1 MSFLSKLWGK
11 KSQSQEQESSQE
23 KKGNLILSMPMF
35 CGENPYSV
43 EKIVEDLRNYW
54 NLEVS
59 EVSENDGVASFIING
74 KMAFIAPMSA
84 PIPNEDLERI
94 FPISYLWNNVEEEV
108 KSHTS
113 FAIVT
118 LMSSNHSD
126 VERYKILTKINASI
140 LRTSSQAIGVYQSS
154 QTLLLP
160 KGLYLDFANFLLEE
174 QLPIQLWVYM
184 GIFNQENSSSI
195 YTYGLKEFGKTEIEI
210 IDAPMSGGDLYDFLL
225 PILAYILGY
234 DVTLKDGE
242 TIGFSEEQKIKISQS
257 KGVYLEGET
266 LKLAL

>member
-1 MSFLSKLWGK
+1 MSFFSKLWGK
-11 KSQSQEQESSQE
+11 KSQPKEQESSQE
-23 KKGNLILSMPMF
+23 KKGNVILSMPMF

-43 EKIVEDLRNYW
+43 EKIVEDLQNYW

-59 EVSENDGVASFIING
+59 EVSEKEGVASFTIDG
-74 KMAFIAPMSA
+74 EMAFIALMPA

-113 FAIVT
+113 HAIVT

-140 LRTSSQAIGVYQSS
+140 LRTSPQAIGVYQGS

-160 KGLYLDFANFLLEE
+160 KELYLDFADFLLEE
-174 QLPIQLWVYM
+174 QLPIQLWVYI
-184 GIFNQENSSSI
+184 GVLNKENSSSI
-195 YTYGLKEFGKTEIEI
+195 YTFGLKEFGKTEIEI
-210 IDAPMSGGDLYDFLL
+210 IDAPMSGDDLYDFLL
-225 PILAYILGY
+225 PVISYILGY

-242 TIGFSEEQKIKISQS
+242 TIGFSQEQKIKISQS